1 MADPN
6 ALGELTPEQ
15 YKMRALPRAFVDDP
29 IQLCVV
35 TDDLDSMV
43 RHYADSL
50 GIGPWWI
57 QDHVPPEL
65 HNTKLRGVPT
75 LFSMRVALAWTSGF
89 NWEIIQPLD
98 GRSVYREFLA
108 AHGPGVQ
115 HVAVR
120 PQNRSFDAA
129 YGEFLERGFLPLQE
143 CEWRG
148 IRVAYFQTEAAAGTA
163 FELLDFPRGYQLPE
177 PDRWYP
183 ARPALWA

>member
-1 MADPN
+1 MAD
-6 ALGELTPEQ
+6 AAGASRLTPEQ
-15 YKMRALPRAFVDDP
+15 YKMTVLPGAFVEDP
-29 IQLCVV
+29 LQLCVV
-35 TDDLDSMV
+35 TDDLDTMV
-43 RHYADSL
+43 RDYADRL

-75 LFSMRVALAWTSGF
+75 EFSMRVALAWTPGF
-89 NWEIIQPLD
+89 NWEVIQPLE
-98 GRSVYREFLA
+98 GPSVYREFLA

-120 PQNRSFDAA
+120 PRNRSFDEA
-129 YGEFLERGFLPLQE
+129 YQDFVGRGFKPLQE

-148 IRVAYFQTEAAAGTA
+148 IRVAYFQTEAAAGA
-163 FELLDFPRGYQLPE
+163 ALELLEFPPGYQLPE

-183 ARPALWA
+183 PRTV